1 MAEDK
6 RMNLDRI
13 LVEEVGQWGRFQFK
27 AVVLCALVAIMG
39 GLQCYVYLFTV
50 LKVKTR
56 CLVPECDDSTPQFS
70 PPWLLNAVPSAGHSF
85 DNCHRFPARIWN
97 TSDSCPADWFI
108 RNSSVRCEEYVYEHK
123 NSAYYEFSLACD
135 EWLPTL
141 VGSVR
146 TVGYMICLPIMGL
159 VTDRWGRRLALSLSA
174 FYVAC
179 VGSSTYFA
187 RSYISYITLSFAEQ
201 LLGAWVFPCSYV
213 LAVEYVGPKYRMFTG
228 ASISTSLAVGE
239 ILLGFIAWLQP
250 YWRHLI
256 LILYVPEF
264 IFIIY
269 IWIAPESVRWLMSKG
284 RYDEA
289 LKILKKV
296 AEVNGK
302 TLSEKTLKEF
312 SEVKVETKEIAS
324 EPWLVCL
331 IFKHKAVLLR
341 CLITPIWWLTSILMY
356 YGLTIAS
363 VGISGNKYLNYTTSV
378 AVQVPGYWAAVLL
391 MDRIGRKALV
401 STGFLISGACQI
413 AFIFIPE
420 GNYWLSL
427 SVYLIGKMF
436 IAGVTTSLYVYT
448 AELYP
453 TRHRTS
459 LLAFSSMIG
468 RVGGILA
475 PLMPGLAAVV
485 WVHLPFLVFGVLALV
500 SGLLVLLAPETLG
513 APLPDSM
520 DEAAELGTTSQ
531 FTLCRSRKKSY
542 NVN

>member
-1 MAEDK
+1 MSEDK
-6 RMNLDRI
+6 RSMNLDRI
-13 LVEEVGQWGRFQFK
+13 LVEEVGQWGRFQLK

-50 LKVKTR
+50 VKVKTR
-56 CLVPECDDSTPQFS
+56 CLIPECEAGDPVFS
-70 PPWLLNAVPSAGHSF
+70 PPWLPHAVPPSGNSF
-85 DNCHRFPARIWN
+85 DSCHRFPARTGN

-108 RNSSVRCEEYVYEHK
+108 TNESVRCEEYVYEHK
-123 NSAYYEFSLACD
+123 NSAYYEFGLACD

-146 TVGYMICLPIMGL
+146 TVGYMLCLPIMGL
-159 VTDRWGRRLALSLSA
+159 VTDRWGRRLALSLAA

-187 RSYISYITLSFAEQ
+187 GSYMSYITLSFAEQ
-201 LLGAWVFPCSYV
+201 LIGAWVFPCSYV

-228 ASISTSLAVGE
+228 ATISTSLAVGE
-239 ILLGFIAWLQP
+239 ILIGFMAWLQP

-256 LILYVPEF
+256 LILYMPEF
-264 IFIIY
+264 IFITY
-269 IWIAPESVRWLMSKG
+269 IWIAPESVRWLISKG
-284 RYDEA
+284 RYEEA
-289 LKILKKV
+289 LTILEKAAKT
-296 AEVNGK
+296 NGK
-302 TLSEKTLKEF
+302 VLSEKTLKEF
-312 SEVKVETKEIAS
+312 SDVKPIESKEKAS
-324 EPWLVCL
+324 EPWLICQ
-331 IFKHKAVLLR
+331 IFKHKTILLR

-363 VGISGNKYLNYTTSV
+363 VGISGDKYVNYTASV

-413 AFIFIPE
+413 AFIFVPG

-427 SVYLIGKMF
+427 SVYLIGKMC

-453 TRHRTS
+453 TRYRTS
-459 LLAFSSMIG
+459 LLAYSSMIG

-485 WVHLPFLVFGVLALV
+485 WEQLPFVVFGALALV
-500 SGLLVLLAPETLG
+500 SGMLVLLAPETLG

-520 DEAAELGTTSQ
+520 EEAADLGRRQ
-531 FTLCRSRKKSY
+531 
-542 NVN
+542 